1 MVRRFLVLVTVLSAC
16 ATTSALRTAL
26 TRRAAVLGAAAA
38 SSTVYR
44 GAALAG
50 DIEDEDEESIRRRAK
65 EDQLTE
71 ERAISRAKSNTLVSG
86 EGFDCFE
93 LQRLIDV
100 DRAAL
105 KKEEL
110 KLLKM
115 KTYVGKLVSD
125 EAEEA
130 LQKKMLKAKA
140 ETMIIRDRLDGQVA
154 RLQAEQFSRSVCTG
168 GTL

>member
-1 MVRRFLVLVTVLSAC
+1 MVRRLLVLATVLNVC
-16 ATTSALRTAL
+16 ATTSALRIVL
-26 TRRAAVLGAAAA
+26 TRRAAVLGAAA
-38 SSTVYR
+38 STSTLYR
-44 GAALAG
+44 GAAPALAG
-50 DIEDEDEESIRRRAK
+50 KEEDEELVRQRAR
-65 EDQLTE
+65 EDELTE
-71 ERAISRAKSNTLVSG
+71 DRAVSRAKSNTLVSG

-130 LQKKMLKAKA
+130 LRKKMEKAKA
-140 ETMIIRDRLDGQVA
+140 ETLVIRDRLDSQVA
-154 RLQAEQFSRSVCTG
+154 RLQAEQASRGVCNG
-168 GTL
+168 GM